1 MADQEDYDLLDLVT
15 SFDGDTS
22 FEEIL
27 EAIGADFQPT
37 LVPLQAV
44 TFNPEG
50 APLFHSVPGSYGILN
65 QNTGELIKSRENAV
79 VVGSRYNPV
88 AYSELKVWFEAFRD
102 GAPVKTWQASML
114 DNGSRVYISAELDID
129 NRVTRLDT
137 VDAFATLGA
146 GLDLKSGITGRTGG
160 RRPFCANQIAMM
172 VRSAKARGR
181 YLNVRHTTNAVQA
194 MKQGGA
200 AIRAMQADLQE
211 SIQLFRVFARTR
223 MNDAQFADMLDTLAP
238 IPEEEGRGRTIAL
251 RLQDRLTA
259 NFSDGRG
266 IREAGVQG
274 TAWAA
279 YNAVTEYTT
288 HQQSV
293 RAPEGTS
300 DRLLLERKLDSTW
313 DGIGNDF
320 NRRALDYVRVFVGE
334 GDA

>member
-1 MADQEDYDLLDLVT
+1 MADEEDYDLLAHAT
-15 SFDGDTS
+15 RFPGDTP
-22 FEEIL
+22 FETVL
-27 EAIGADFQPT
+27 ADIGADFQPT

-88 AYSELKVWFEAFRD
+88 AYSELKVWFEAFRA
-102 GAPVKTWQASML
+102 GAPVKSWRASML
-114 DNGSRVYISAELDID
+114 DNGSRVYMSAELDID
-129 NRVTRLDT
+129 NRVTGTDT

-160 RRPFCANQIAMM
+160 IRPFCANQIAMM
-172 VRSAKARGR
+172 VREAKAKGR
-181 YLNVRHTTNAVQA
+181 YLNVRHTSNAVQA

-200 AIRAMQADLQE
+200 AIRAMQTDLQDT
-211 SIQLFRVFARTR
+211 IQLFRVFARTR
-223 MNDAQFADMLDTLAP
+223 MDDAAFADMLDTLAP

-259 NFSDGRG
+259 NFEDGRG
-266 IREAGVQG
+266 IREAQVQG

-279 YNAVTEYTT
+279 YNAITEYTT

-300 DRLLLERKLDSTW
+300 DRLLLERKLDSVW
-313 DGIGNDF
+313 DGIGADF
-320 NRRALDYVRVFVGE
+320 NRRTLEYVRAFVGE
-334 GDA
+334 GAA